1 MPFEWDHQAGGPEP
15 DEEGSLLT
23 CSTVLAITDGPSAAA
38 SACQSTKLADII
50 IGKQALEGEKVV
62 WDLLH
67 LSVPGRATNSEYSN
81 VPSPLNLKSGNEIV
95 QPELVA

>member
-1 MPFEWDHQAGGPEP
+1 MPFEWNHQAGGPEP

-23 CSTVLAITDGPSAAA
+23 CSTVSAITDGPSAAA
-38 SACQSTKLADII
+38 SACQSTKLTDII
-50 IGKQALEGEKVV
+50 TGKQALKGEKVV

-67 LSVPGRATNSEYSN
+67 LSAPWRATNSEYSN
-81 VPSPLNLKSGNEIV
+81 VPSPLNSKSGNEIV